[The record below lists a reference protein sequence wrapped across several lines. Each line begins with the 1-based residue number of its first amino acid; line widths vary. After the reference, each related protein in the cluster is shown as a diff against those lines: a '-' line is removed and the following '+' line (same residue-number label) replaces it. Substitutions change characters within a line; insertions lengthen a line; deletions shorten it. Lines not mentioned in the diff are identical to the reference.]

1 MTEHFISMFIDDEL
15 DLDEKIEFVETLH
28 SDASYKTEA
37 VTLLRQEKRLRDDP
51 VQLVPPA
58 VLQSVSPRR
67 WTRWLRPLLIG
78 LGSAAAVIVLFWTA
92 MLPNSAMDAVQ
103 PSKIHRFIIYRPDI
117 SSVQLT
123 GSFTGWQPTAMHR
136 IGDSG
141 YWEVEMALPDGEHRF
156 AYLLEG
162 SQRIADPTI
171 PARERDDFGGENSI
185 LRVAS

>member
-1 MTEHFISMFIDDEL
+1 
-15 DLDEKIEFVETLH
+15 
-28 SDASYKTEA
+28 
-37 VTLLRQEKRLRDDP
+37 
-51 VQLVPPA
+51 
-58 VLQSVSPRR
+58 
-67 WTRWLRPLLIG
+67 
-78 LGSAAAVIVLFWTA
+78 VLFWTA